1 MSRYGAASTSSGT
14 RASAASHLR
23 RISAASVSSKAKLT
37 ARVSGRPTDSAQF
50 RARIEAALAPETK
63 IRTASGRPSG
73 ALVHRRHVRDDDAGL
88 GQEPQLERELERVPR
103 LLGERAAAELLGDDD
118 RDEVGLAARQP
129 PDLLEH
135 RVDRAAV
142 RVERLEQRRAAGEVE
157 PARADPGIAAAARD
171 VDRAEPVRRDRPR
184 EGERALGRR
193 VEILDDEQRAVAGAG
208 SRRDG
213 GSSGAQPPPDP
224 RVVAPH
230 AEHRE
235 RRAAGSRP

>member
-37 ARVSGRPTDSAQF
+37 AACPGGRPTRAQF

-73 ALVHRRHVRDDDAGL
+73 ALVHRRHVRDDDARL

-142 RVERLEQRRAAGEVE
+142 RVERLEQRRAVRRGGTSAGRSRGRCRGAGRGSRGTR
-157 PARADPGIAAAARD
+157 PARSSARRRARARPPGRDPRRRAACGCARREPPRRRRLRRSAAARPA
-171 VDRAEPVRRDRPR
+171 R
-184 EGERALGRR
+184 
-193 VEILDDEQRAVAGAG
+193 
-208 SRRDG
+208 
-213 GSSGAQPPPDP
+213 SGAA
-224 RVVAPH
+224 RRAS
-230 AEHRE
+230 RG
-235 RRAAGSRP
+235 RAAGSRP